1 MGLIKY
7 FFCINSRGNPIVIR
21 AFLTEPVHSVVET
34 FYAKI
39 ASTNPPPA
47 VFRCDNMN
55 FAYICE
61 AQLYFVIVTEESMSP
76 SLLLELLSRIVSVI
90 SDYAGRCTELI
101 MQQNL
106 GLVYEIVDEVLS
118 FGCPQATDS
127 SNLLHLVHNTVKYDK
142 GLNLGGVVLL
152 GPFDNQD
159 FDRPLALSVDQR
171 SLSTNEVF
179 FILDERIEAQLTV
192 DNNIIRSTITGVGTI
207 KSFLQGQPSI
217 LIQFDP
223 QMTVATRSI
232 PQNLLLKYD
241 DIVFAPF
248 VQSQSFD
255 SDRSISFAPPEG
267 TSNIF
272 RYRTTR
278 SFQTPFTI
286 TPVFENKQT
295 KAVVLRLSIRSH
307 YDPDDIPPE
316 VKVVFQCPVEISNAS
331 CELPPVVESTQS
343 SEYNPKTRQVTWTI
357 QKFPGLQEFSGR
369 FRFIFDNGIPCAAEN
384 ILGPISLQFSRTGK
398 LPSGL
403 TIKNYVVSTSGSSTP
418 PKRWI
423 KEIST
428 ATCMTFNFI

>member
-7 FFCINSRGNPIVIR
+7 FFCINSRGNPVVIR
-21 AFLTEPVHSVVET
+21 AFLTEPVHTVVET

-39 ASTNPPPA
+39 ASSNPPPS

-55 FAYICE
+55 FAYVCE

-76 SLLLELLSRIVSVI
+76 ALLLELLSRIVSVI

-127 SNLLHLVHNTVKYDK
+127 SNLLHLVHNAVKYNK
-142 GLNLGGVVLL
+142 GLNLGGVVIMS
-152 GPFDNQD
+152 PFDDQD
-159 FDRPLALSVDQR
+159 YDRPLALSVDQR
-171 SLSTNEVF
+171 SLFTNEVF
-179 FILDERIEAQLTV
+179 FVLNERIEVQLNI
-192 DNNIIRSTITGVGTI
+192 NNQVTRSTVTGVGII

-217 LIQFDP
+217 LIQLDP

-255 SDRSISFAPPEG
+255 SDRSITFAPPEG
-267 TSNIF
+267 ESTIF
-272 RYRTTR
+272 RYRTSRPIDPPYTL
-278 SFQTPFTI
+278 
-286 TPVFENKQT
+286 TPVFENKQA

-307 YDPDDIPPE
+307 YDPDNIPPE

-331 CELPPVVESTQS
+331 CELPPVVASTQS

-357 QKFPGLQEFSGR
+357 QKFTGMQEFSGR
-369 FRFIFDNGIPCAAEN
+369 FRFIFDNGIPGAAEN
-384 ILGPISLQFSRTGK
+384 ILGPISLEYSRVGR

-403 TIKNYVVSTSGSSTP
+403 SVKNYVVSTSGSATP

-428 ATCMTFNFI
+428 ATCFTFNFI